1 MECLEVLSTV
11 WEIVDLNFKIELS
24 LSHTSTYTH
33 TAHKRTQKYMNVS
46 ASFDSVCSGGGG
58 SDEGDGGGGGGGVY
72 DVVLQSILISL
83 DSFASNGNECGVLI
97 GASFW
102 KLLEFAHIL
111 FDESRWEGLVVVQKV
126 INGFDTKRKYF
137 ANISRLPNLMIE

>member
-58 SDEGDGGGGGGGVY
+58 GDEGDGGGGGVY